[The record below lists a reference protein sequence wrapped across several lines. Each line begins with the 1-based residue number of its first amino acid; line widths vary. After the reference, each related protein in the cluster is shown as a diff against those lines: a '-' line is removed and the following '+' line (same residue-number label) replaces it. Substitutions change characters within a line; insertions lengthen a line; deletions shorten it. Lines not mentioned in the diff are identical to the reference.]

1 MEQIIIKHPDG
12 TKTPLFSR
20 VKVSTITKAEQKV
33 ALLGDDIVEL
43 TVTSAYPIEFALGDT
58 IEAFGKTYTLN
69 VLPNVKKTGTKKFT
83 YDLTFEGVQYELI
96 DAQFLLPEDRA
107 TGDTLTADLETF
119 LRLLVENA
127 DRVFPGKWVLGVFPA
142 DTEVK
147 TLSFAGENCLSVL
160 QSLCAE
166 YGQEF
171 EIEQV
176 NGVRTLHIRTAGEHF
191 PYTFRYGRTGGLYE
205 LTRQNIN
212 SKSLVTRLYVYGG
225 TSNLGS
231 TYRHSRLC
239 LPGKSKNL
247 SYIENAAAVTAFG
260 VKENIK
266 NFDDV
271 FPNRYGEVSAK
282 GAKYYDFVDNTMNF
296 DLNETDEQGNTKWLI
311 AGVNAKVKMTTGN
324 LAGYEFDVHRYD
336 HTTKTIEVVPFTDE
350 NGMKFPSETSA
361 AFQFAPG
368 DKYFFVDINLPD
380 TYKTDAEATLQE
392 KGKTYY
398 EQYCQPQVQ
407 YGLNIDENFIRQF
420 SGNLEVVNL
429 FAPGDYVSV
438 EDNDIGVDKS
448 IRVLGFTRDLLR
460 PYKYSLNLGDS
471 VTWFAIITNV
481 ADIRN

>member
-12 TKTPLFSR
+12 TTTPLFSR
-20 VKVSTITKAEQKV
+20 GKVSSVTKAEQKV

-43 TVTSAYPIEFALGDT
+43 TVTSAYPIEFVLGDT
-58 IEAFGKTYTLN
+58 IEVFGKTYTLN
-69 VLPNVKKTGTKKFT
+69 VLPNAKKTGAKRFA

-96 DAQFLLPEDRA
+96 NAQFLLPEDQA
-107 TGDTLTADLETF
+107 TGDTLMADLETF

-127 DRVFPGKWVLGVFPA
+127 ARVFPGRWELGAFPT

-147 TLSFAGENCLSVL
+147 NLSFAGENCLSVL
-160 QSLCAE
+160 QRLCTE

-171 EIEQV
+171 GIEQA
-176 NGVRTLHIRTAGEHF
+176 GSVRTLHIRTAGEHF

-212 SKSLVTRLYVYGG
+212 SKSLVTRLYVYGAAA
-225 TSNLGS
+225 NLGS
-231 TYRHSRLC
+231 AYRHSRLC

-247 SYIENAAAVTAFG
+247 SYIENVAAVTAFG
-260 VKENIK
+260 IKENIK
-266 NFDDV
+266 NFDDI

-282 GAKYYDFVDNTMNF
+282 GEKYYAFVDNTMNF
-296 DLNETDEQGNTKWLI
+296 DLNEKDGQGNTKWLI

-336 HTTKTIEVVPFTDE
+336 HATKTIEVVPFTDE

-380 TYKTDAEATLQE
+380 AYKTEAEAKLQE
-392 KGKTYY
+392 EGETY
-398 EQYCQPQVQ
+398 
-407 YGLNIDENFIRQF
+407 
-420 SGNLEVVNL
+420 
-429 FAPGDYVSV
+429 
-438 EDNDIGVDKS
+438 
-448 IRVLGFTRDLLR
+448 
-460 PYKYSLNLGDS
+460 
-471 VTWFAIITNV
+471 
-481 ADIRN
+481 